1 MKYKAIIALA
11 IGLSLF
17 ASTNSLA
24 QSPKKILKNATKALG
39 KKKAIKAVNSWRKS
53 GLITRVKDGTQG
65 DFLMQASKPDLF
77 NSKFDFRG
85 FETETG
91 FNGKSG
97 WVRNSRDGLKT
108 LTGKE
113 SDDFKAE
120 VLLRNWRWI
129 DYKKRKDKIASG
141 GQATVNNRP
150 ANAVLLINPKGIR
163 IKLYFDA
170 STNLLLR
177 EEIPVGDK
185 IKTYD
190 YSDYRPVNG
199 VKEAFKISTS
209 IGDEKFQITLDQVVY
224 NKPINS
230 SAFNFPNR
238 AGEPLPDIPELLKEL
253 QANSDRIEELLES
266 YSYSQK
272 VTKRELNKKGILE
285 ITDSETNQLSFY
297 EGYRISRLVAK
308 DGKPL
313 TPEQQRKEDKEVEKR
328 VKKIEKKIA
337 KQEARTVSQS
347 SNGSPDEDGRRI
359 SVAEVLR
366 ASKLLNPRREILSER
381 EVIVFDFEPNP
392 NFDFKNAKSFLKFF
406 GKTAGVMWIDEK
418 DKQVVRLEAVLADSY
433 KIGGGV
439 LAKLRKGAS
448 FVLENDRVND
458 EIWLPSRADIN
469 LSVRVLLFG
478 GVKVNQIVESFDYR
492 KFKTEVEDSK
502 VNDIK
507 QP

>member
-1 MKYKAIIALA
+1 MKYKAIIA
-11 IGLSLF
+11 IGIALSFVLP
-17 ASTNSLA
+17 ANGLA
-24 QSPKKILKNATKALG
+24 QSPKKILSNATKALG
-39 KKKAIKAVNSWRKS
+39 KKKAIKAVTSWKKS
-53 GLITRVKDGTQG
+53 GLITQVSDGTQG
-65 DFLMQASKPDLF
+65 ELIMQGSKPDLF
-77 NSKFDFRG
+77 NSKFNFRG
-85 FETETG
+85 FENETG

-97 WVRNSRDGLKT
+97 WIRNSRDGLKT
-108 LTGKE
+108 LTGDE
-113 SDDFKAE
+113 SEDFKAE

-129 DYKKRKDKIASG
+129 DYKKRKDKISG
-141 GQATVNNRP
+141 GGQTNVNNRP
-150 ANAVLLINPKGIR
+150 ANVVFLINPKGVR

-170 STNLLLR
+170 ATNLLLR
-177 EEIPVGDK
+177 EDIPFGDK

-209 IGDEKFQITLDQVVY
+209 VGDEKFEITLDQVIY
-224 NKPINS
+224 NKPIDS
-230 SAFNFPNR
+230 AAFNFPKR
-238 AGEPLPDIPELLKEL
+238 AGEPLPDISKLLKEL
-253 QANSDRIEELLES
+253 QANSDRIEELLEN

-272 VTKRELNKKGILE
+272 VTKRELNENGIIE
-285 ITDSETNQLSFY
+285 VTESETNQLSFY
-297 EGYRISRLVAK
+297 KGYRISRLVAK

-313 TPEQQRKEDKEVEKR
+313 TPDQQNKEDKEVEKR
-328 VKKIEKKIA
+328 VEKIEKKIA
-337 KQEARTVSQS
+337 KEEERTVSQS

-366 ASKLLNPRREILSER
+366 ASKLLNPRRETLGGR

-392 NFDFKNAKSFLKFF
+392 DFDFKNAKSFLKFF
-406 GKTAGVMWIDEK
+406 GKTVGVMWIDEN
-418 DKQVVRLEAVLADSY
+418 DQQVVRLEAVLADSY
-433 KIGGGV
+433 KIGGGL

-502 VNDIK
+502 VNDLK

>member
-1 MKYKAIIALA
+1 MKYKMFIWLA
-11 IGLSLF
+11 IGLSFILVPAGF
-17 ASTNSLA
+17 A
-24 QSPKKILKNATKALG
+24 QSPNKVLKKATKALG
-39 KKKAIKAVNSWRKS
+39 KKKAIKAANSWRKS

-65 DFLMQASKPDLF
+65 DFMMQASKPNRF
-77 NSKFDFRG
+77 HAKFDFRG

-97 WVRNSRDGLKT
+97 WIRNSREGLKT

-129 DYKKRKDKIASG
+129 DYKKRKAKISSG
-141 GQATVNNRP
+141 GKGAVNERP
-150 ANAVLLINPKGIR
+150 ANIVFLTNRNGVR

-170 STNLLLR
+170 STHLLLR
-177 EEIPVGDK
+177 EDIPAGAQT
-185 IKTYD
+185 KTYY
-190 YSDYRPVNG
+190 YSDYRPING
-199 VKEAFKISTS
+199 VKEAFKIETTV
-209 IGDEKFQITLDQVVY
+209 GDEKFRISLDQVVY
-224 NKPINS
+224 NQPIDS
-230 SAFNFPNR
+230 SAFNFPNIS
-238 AGEPLPDIPELLKEL
+238 GEPLPDIPGLLREL
-253 QANSDRIEELLES
+253 QANSDRIDEILEN

-272 VTKRELNKKGILE
+272 VTKRELTKDGILKV
-285 ITDSETNQLSFY
+285 TKSETNQLSFY
-297 EGYRISRLVAK
+297 KGNRISRLVAK
-308 DGKPL
+308 NGKPL
-313 TPEQQRKEDKEVEKR
+313 TTAQQKKEDKEVEKR
-328 VKKIEKKIA
+328 VRKIEKKIA
-337 KQEARTVSQS
+337 KQEARKVSQS
-347 SNGSPDEDGRRI
+347 SNGSPDGEGRRI

-366 ASKLLNPRREILSER
+366 ASKLLNPRREILGGRS
-381 EVIVFDFEPNP
+381 VIVFDFEPNP
-392 NFDFKNAKSFLKFF
+392 DFDFSNAKSFLKFF
-406 GKTAGVMWIDEK
+406 GKTAGVMWIDEN

-433 KIGGGV
+433 KIGGGI

-448 FVLENDRVND
+448 FALENDRIND

-502 VNDIK
+502 VNELK